1 MHRQSLGSPNSK
13 LHTNGVLIAPNDIIE
28 LTADDLKTKHQL
40 SSQLVAGDDDEE
52 LRKSQKPQK
61 SPEKL
66 IHIIPML
73 IIFCFLILYLT
84 SHDPSQ
90 EISSEIDDLRGVS
103 AIEKSGV
110 LAVRSLQEE
119 EIYEMKRSRINRKL
133 GDFYCL
139 ILKDEF
145 VEEAERVEKR
155 RISLDVALMIGVQ
168 LCTIRPLLPPR
179 LPAVN

>member
-28 LTADDLKTKHQL
+28 LATDDLKTKHQL

-90 EISSEIDDLRGVS
+90 GVNNLKGFNRNSKPVEISSEIDDLRGVS

-119 EIYEMKRSRINRKL
+119 EIHEMKRSRINRKL
-133 GDFYCL
+133 GDF
-139 ILKDEF
+139 
-145 VEEAERVEKR
+145 
-155 RISLDVALMIGVQ
+155 
-168 LCTIRPLLPPR
+168 
-179 LPAVN
+179 